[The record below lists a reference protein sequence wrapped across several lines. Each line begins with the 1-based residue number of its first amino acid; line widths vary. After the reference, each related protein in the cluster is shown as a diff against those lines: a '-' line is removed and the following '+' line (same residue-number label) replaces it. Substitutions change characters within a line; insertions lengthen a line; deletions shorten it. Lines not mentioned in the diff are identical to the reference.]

1 MSDTH
6 APHADIHGHASGS
19 LPVELEKATLEGR
32 NKVLGFWLFLGGETV
47 LFGTLFA
54 TYIALRNRV
63 PEGPTAQH
71 LFQIPMVAL
80 ATFILLTSSLTSV
93 FAMIAMHRHK
103 LRALLGWMGITIT
116 LGAAFL
122 GLEIYEFTE
131 YVHEGHKFTTSAF
144 ATSFYTLVGFHGA
157 HVLFGI
163 LWIGLLIFQGLEKGL
178 TVVTAPKFYVAGL
191 YWHFIDVVWVFIFTV
206 VYLMGK
212 VG

>member
-1 MSDTH
+1 MSSIH
-6 APHADIHGHASGS
+6 AHNADDALPH
-19 LPVELEKATLEGR
+19 ELEKATSEGR
-32 NKVLGFWLFLGGETV
+32 NKILGFWLFLGGETV

-54 TYIALRNRV
+54 TYIALRNQV
-63 PEGPTAQH
+63 PEGPTGKQ
-71 LFQIPMVAL
+71 LFDVSMIAI

-93 FAMIAMHRHK
+93 MAMMSMHRHK
-103 LRALLGWMGITIT
+103 LGGTLGW
-116 LGAAFL
+116 LGATVALGGAFL
-122 GLEIYEFTE
+122 GMEIYEFIH
-131 YVHEGHKFTTSAF
+131 YVHEGHTFTSSAF

-157 HVLFGI
+157 HVAFGV

-178 TVVTAPKFYVAGL
+178 TVVTAPKFFVASL